1 MNNELVQM
9 TTEERAEF
17 EAFRRNKLKKEAEQK
32 AKQDR
37 ETYKQLVE
45 DSINEAFPR
54 LWAVSESLVAEKKEI
69 LDLFKAAIE
78 MKESVFGVKSEQ
90 LSHTFTNAAG
100 TRRITIGYYTSDGW
114 RDTVNEGIAMVTKA
128 IQSLAKDKD
137 SESLV
142 RGVMKLLSKDS
153 KGSLKAS
160 RVLQLKQMAEES
172 GIQGFIKGVEV
183 IQESYQPV
191 TSKLFMRC
199 DSRNED
205 ESWEPMPLGMTEA

>member
-9 TTEERAEF
+9 TSEERQEF
-17 EAFRRNKLKKEAEQK
+17 EAFRLAKLKKEAEVK
-32 AKQDR
+32 ARSDR
-37 ETYKQLVE
+37 EAYKQLVE

-69 LDLFKAAIE
+69 LELFKSAIE
-78 MKESVFGVKSEQ
+78 MKESVFGVKSDQ

-114 RDTVNEGIAMVTKA
+114 RDTVNEGITMVTTA
-128 IQSLAKDKD
+128 MQSLAKDKE
-137 SESLV
+137 SEMLV
-142 RGVMKLLSKDS
+142 KGVMRLLSKDS

-199 DSRNED
+199 DFRNDD
-205 ESWEPMPLGMTEA
+205 EAWQPMPLGMTEA